1 MKKLL
6 FLLTLFTF
14 AGCVAVDSP
23 IATRPDP
30 ITVNLQ
36 NETQQK
42 IRSLESQG
50 DYYAAAREYM
60 RLASLSNSPQK
71 EDYQLS
77 AIEAY
82 LKGNLLV
89 EARLELARVNIQATP
104 LLATRYE
111 LLTARLEVAEG
122 QTEAGLQRLARIVPT
137 AAQQA
142 QYSEVKALAYEKK
155 GEMLTALQERMVLDK
170 QLRSD
175 PNAQSQNHQK
185 IWQTLMNIPAVT
197 LGQLSKQATGDLDGW
212 VMLALYVRNVP
223 ADRLSNSLAQWKQKY
238 SNHPATDILAGLSAN
253 GSNANNSGTRIAL
266 LLPLSGQFKPQG
278 EAIRDGFLAAWYAD
292 NTAKPL
298 VDIYDT
304 NPQNI
309 LDTYQQLIKA
319 GVKMVIGPVDKES
332 INKLLNQYSPLPIPM
347 LALNTLSPQP
357 PARIQGFY
365 QFGLSPEDEAEL
377 AAQKAWETGKRFAAI
392 LAPVGAWGDRMVRAY
407 QQAWENMGGQVKTIQ
422 RFDKNINNV
431 AKLAA
436 TSGADTVL
444 LAAYPTEGRQIPPFV
459 RYNSQ
464 TTPLSIFATSTI
476 YANGTANPSL
486 DKDLNDVVFCDM
498 PWILT
503 PNEDALNLQNT
514 LQQYW
519 SNSMSSFKRVFAFG
533 VDVYRLTAQLLQ
545 EPAPTIVQLQGQ
557 SGNLSL
563 NGQGVV
569 KRQLLWAQFMNGAPA
584 LLTGT
589 GLPSQ

>member
-464 TTPLSIFATSTI
+464 TMPLSIFATSTI

-584 LLTGT
+584 LLTGM

>member
-14 AGCVAVDSP
+14 AGCVAIDSP
-23 IATRPDP
+23 TATRPDP

-42 IRSLESQG
+42 IRNLESQG

-104 LLATRYE
+104 LLVTRYE

-175 PNAQSQNHQK
+175 PNSQSQNHQK
-185 IWQTLMNIPAVT
+185 IWQTLMSIPAVT
-197 LGQLSKQATGDLDGW
+197 LGQLSKQATGDLEGW

-238 SNHPATDILAGLSAN
+238 SNHPATDILASLSTN
-253 GSNANNSGTRIAL
+253 GTNANSSGTRIAL

-309 LDTYQQLIKA
+309 SDTYQQLIKA
-319 GVKMVIGPVDKES
+319 GVKMVIGPVDKDS
-332 INKLLNQYSPLPIPM
+332 INKLLNQYSPLPIPI

-357 PARIQGFY
+357 PVRIQGFY

-377 AAQKAWETGKRFAAI
+377 SAQKAWETGKRFAAI

-407 QQAWENMGGQVKTIQ
+407 QQTWESMGGQVKTIQ

-459 RYNSQ
+459 RYNTQ
-464 TTPLSIFATSTI
+464 TAPLSIFATSTI

-519 SNSMSSFKRVFAFG
+519 SNSMSSFRRVFAFG

-584 LLTGT
+584 LLTGMS
-589 GLPSQ
+589 LPSQ